1 MILVKFMVLLILGNV
16 LSKLEIIVLFM
27 FIIFEENKDNV
38 KYNWK

>member
-38 KYNWK
+38 KYN

>member
-38 KYNWK
+38 KYS

>member
-1 MILVKFMVLLILGNV
+1 MILVKFMVLLIFGNV

-38 KYNWK
+38 KYN

>member
-38 KYNWK
+38 KYK